1 METCDLLEKWRDG
14 VKNELV
20 HLSES
25 QRGQKARR
33 GRVLSCIGYV
43 DVRLSVIW
51 HRNQIREI
59 GPRIGYHFPGN

>member
-1 METCDLLEKWRDG
+1 MNWYIFLRVRE
-14 VKNELV
+14 VKRPV
-20 HLSES
+20 GGGFCH
-25 QRGQKARR
+25 
-33 GRVLSCIGYV
+33 VLGYV